1 MDKEKLKRTVMTT
14 FEDRERARQAAEAGR
29 EGGQAKGSDRRT
41 LADLVLEAVRHVGA
55 DELIPPVTTEP
66 SPAFQPRAMLAM
78 LTYCYANGV
87 YGSWDVE
94 QMMYEDTAF
103 RALCGRD
110 YPDSRR
116 FRRFRRN
123 NHTVLRRT
131 LEETLRGAW
140 SLNLG
145 LANGGNGAPKESSNG
160 LLDAAAQEW
169 IAREAEHRLEKAM
182 FIDHMSTES

>member
-1 MDKEKLKRTVMTT
+1 MTT
-14 FEDRERARQAAEAGR
+14 LDARERTTRAM
-29 EGGQAKGSDRRT
+29 EGGKGGGQGNGVARKV

-55 DELIPPVTTEP
+55 EELNPPVTTEP

-78 LTYCYANGV
+78 LTYCYANEV

-116 FRRFRRN
+116 FRRFRKH
-123 NHTVLRRT
+123 NHAVLRRT

-140 SLNLG
+140 SLNHHPATRG
-145 LANGGNGAPKESSNG
+145 DDASQVSGNGQSSNG
-160 LLDAAAQEW
+160 LPDAATQEL

-182 FIDHMSTES
+182 FIDQMSVES